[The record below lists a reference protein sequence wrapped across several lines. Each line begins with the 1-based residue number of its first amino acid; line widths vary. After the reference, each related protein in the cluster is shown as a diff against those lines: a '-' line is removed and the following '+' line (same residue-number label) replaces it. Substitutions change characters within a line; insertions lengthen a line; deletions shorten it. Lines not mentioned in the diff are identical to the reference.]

1 MTTPPTVA
9 RHLEGSVAI
18 IAGASRGIGAAVAR
32 ALADAAAGVPG
43 DVEALDHRR
52 SGREHHLGRDV
63 LGRLGHEGLAGVRQ
77 RVDRTDL
84 RLDRAV
90 LDEAGDLPQLGTAR
104 ITDEVHGADVVPI
117 RCRRGHDGDQGTV
130 RPKVDAVY
138 SLADAREAFMAKS
151 TQPIPGKVVL
161 TP

>member
-1 MTTPPTVA
+1 MPAPIATVSSEGGAMTTPPTVA

-63 LGRLGHEGLAGVRQ
+63 LGRLGHEGLAC
-77 RVDRTDL
+77 L
-84 RLDRAV
+84 R
-90 LDEAGDLPQLGTAR
+90 
-104 ITDEVHGADVVPI
+104 
-117 RCRRGHDGDQGTV
+117 
-130 RPKVDAVY
+130 
-138 SLADAREAFMAKS
+138 
-151 TQPIPGKVVL
+151 
-161 TP
+161 